1 MKNNLQM
8 FFLIGALLLLLGGS
22 AFVGGAVGSDGSQSS
37 EDAASGEEASGP
49 PASESV
55 EKVTLSVEDYRLRD
69 NKSVYEDDEEDSV
82 VTMYLTVREGNS
94 ADHTDHTW
102 TEVNTYSK
110 YWYEERNLEQYAVE
124 GILQVG
130 DENGPLPGE
139 VGYGENVPNAIVK
152 IRGQSSTERIQKN
165 YKIELKEGNGAWRSQ
180 RTINLNEHGGEGLRF
195 RNKLAYD
202 LMKEIP
208 QMMSARTQF
217 VHLYVKDETE
227 GGSGVFE
234 DYGLY
239 TQVEQINGRYLK
251 THGLD
256 NNGQLYKNEF
266 FEFYRYE
273 DAIKL
278 ETDPT
283 FDLNAFETY
292 LEIKGDRDHSKLIQ
306 MLEDVNDYSVPIED
320 TVEKWFDTENLF
332 YWMGFQILMGNEDTQ
347 ARNYFLYSPQNI
359 DKFYII
365 SWDND
370 GALTALEDPMKGM
383 NGFAE
388 SWEAGISNYWG
399 NVLFQR
405 MYKIKEYRDG
415 LTQAIETLRS
425 QYLTKERVNSLVNTY
440 RNIVK
445 PYVYSMPDIMYA
457 PITSE
462 EYDLVADT
470 LADEIEDNYQAYLE
484 SLEKPLPFYIGV
496 PTVANGK
503 LRLIWDPSYDFD
515 NESISYNVDVA
526 SDYLFENILFSQH
539 GLRVPE
545 AEMNLLPEGQY
556 FIRVLST
563 NASGKTQDAFD
574 YYALDSGSKV
584 YATKCFYVL
593 ADGTIEQDMFVE
605 GE

>member
-1 MKNNLQM
+1 MKTNLQL
-8 FFLIGALLLLLGGS
+8 FFLFGALLLLLGGS
-22 AFVGGAVGSDGSQSS
+22 ALVSVPAGGDGSPSS

-82 VTMYLTVREGNS
+82 VTMYLTVREGNP
-94 ADHTDHTW
+94 AEHTDHTW

-110 YWYEERNLEQYAVE
+110 YWYEERDLEQYAVE

-152 IRGQSSTERIQKN
+152 IRGQTSTKREQKN
-165 YKIELKEGNGAWRSQ
+165 YKIELKEGKGEWRDQ
-180 RTINLNEHGGEGLRF
+180 RTINLNKHGGEGLRF

-217 VHLYVKDETE
+217 VHLYVKDETK

-266 FEFYRYE
+266 FEFLRYE

-278 ETDPT
+278 ATDPT
-283 FDLNAFETY
+283 FDLDAFETY
-292 LEIKGDRDHSKLIQ
+292 LEVKGNTDHSKLIE

-332 YWMGFQILMGNEDTQ
+332 YWMGFQILMGNEDTN
-347 ARNYFLYSPQNI
+347 ARNYFLYSPLNL

-370 GALTALEDPMKGM
+370 ASLTALEDPIHGM
-383 NGFAE
+383 NGFAG

-399 NVLFQR
+399 NILFQR
-405 MYKIKEYRDG
+405 MYKVKEYRDG

-425 QYLTKERVNSLVNTY
+425 QYLTKEKVNRLVDTY
-440 RNIVK
+440 CDVVK
-445 PYVYSMPDIMYA
+445 PYVYSMPDLLYA
-457 PITSE
+457 PLTPEQYEQI
-462 EYDLVADT
+462 ADH
-470 LADEIEDNYQAYLE
+470 LADEIWENYQAYLE

-496 PTVANGK
+496 PTVENGK
-503 LRLIWDPSYDFD
+503 LRFVWDASYDFD
-515 NESISYNVDVA
+515 NEEITYNVEVA
-526 SDYLFENILFSQH
+526 SDYLFENILFSQQD
-539 GLRVPE
+539 LRVPE
-545 AEMNLLPEGQY
+545 TEMDILPEGQY
-556 FIRVLST
+556 FIRVRST
-563 NASGKTQDAFD
+563 NESGKTQDAFD

-584 YATKCFYVL
+584 YATKCFYIL
-593 ADGTIEQDMFVE
+593 TDGTIAE
-605 GE
+605 G